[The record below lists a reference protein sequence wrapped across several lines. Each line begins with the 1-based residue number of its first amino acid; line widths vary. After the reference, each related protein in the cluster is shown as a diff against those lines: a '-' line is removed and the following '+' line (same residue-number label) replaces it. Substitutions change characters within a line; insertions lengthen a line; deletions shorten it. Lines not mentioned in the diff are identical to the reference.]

1 MESEHVVR
9 DSSPRYFHI
18 QSNLN
23 IGWIYH
29 LQGVNQEEAEDWP
42 IASNTCSCLS
52 HFITTFI
59 FGNIQGIRI
68 LRSSIKNVV

>member
-42 IASNTCSCLS
+42 LHQIPVPVSVISSLHSFLAIFKASG
-52 HFITTFI
+52 F
-59 FGNIQGIRI
+59 
-68 LRSSIKNVV
+68 